1 MQPLEG
7 GDAALLL
14 RSIAPSGLGLAVGL
28 VVLLTSAARTAS
40 VAADPE
46 PELLTPPNAERPA
59 ASTAARL
66 SELSVRANGQP
77 YAATIGASDGAQ
89 P

>member
-1 MQPLEG
+1 M
-7 GDAALLL
+7 LL

-28 VVLLTSAARTAS
+28 VVLLTSADRTAS

-46 PELLTPPNAERPA
+46 PELTPPNAERPA

-66 SELSVRANGQP
+66 SALSVRANGQP